1 MKRASMLLAVIAQL
15 LVLQH
20 AQAYPD
26 RPIKLVVPSPAGSP
40 PDQMARLVSDK
51 MSANLGQP
59 VIVDNR
65 AGGAGGTVGAKS
77 VVTAEPDGHTILL
90 CSTSNLLIAPLIY
103 KDVGYN
109 AGTFVP
115 VARIGDT
122 MEMFAVHPVVP
133 ARSVAELVSL
143 AKSRPGVLNFGSAGV
158 GTLPH
163 LEGELLKAR
172 AQIDISHIPY
182 RGGNQALTGLLGG
195 EIQILFS
202 TLTQVLPH
210 VRDGRLR
217 ALAGSQNGSRA
228 SDWTR
233 TSLPRTRS
241 AARPGLT
248 RHTLVLGLAHIRSA
262 LRSVSRRYRR
272 ASILR
277 VCAITGREQ
286 MQQRH
291 APMRCYSISS
301 SARAI
306 SLSEMVSPSA
316 LAVVRVM
323 TRGLIVHFFN
333 HAAPGGSAQA
343 DRNSADRVPA
353 WMSPK
358 YCIHAAFCSRVIGMP
373 LRSSL
378 FELYSCA
385 MIRTGQRIESD
396 SPSAMK
402 EGPSTIDGATRSTSR

>member
-122 MEMFAVHPVVP
+122 MEMLAVHPVVP

-217 ALAGSQNGSRA
+217 ALAVAGEARSPLAPELPTMVESGFDQFVM
-228 SDWTR
+228 
-233 TSLPRTRS
+233 TS
-241 AARPGLT
+241 
-248 RHTLVLGLAHIRSA
+248 
-262 LRSVSRRYRR
+262 
-272 ASILR
+272 
-277 VCAITGREQ
+277 ITGIVAPPGTPLMIR
-286 MQQRH
+286 QRLNE
-291 APMRCYSISS
+291 AV
-301 SARAI
+301 A
-306 SLSEMVSPSA
+306 SA
-316 LAVVRVM
+316 LASAEVEQAFSRLGVQARPVSPDEFASYLAREQQHWGHIIETTRVS
-323 TRGLIVHFFN
+323 V
-333 HAAPGGSAQA
+333 
-343 DRNSADRVPA
+343 D
-353 WMSPK
+353 
-358 YCIHAAFCSRVIGMP
+358 
-373 LRSSL
+373 
-378 FELYSCA
+378 
-385 MIRTGQRIESD
+385 
-396 SPSAMK
+396 
-402 EGPSTIDGATRSTSR
+402 